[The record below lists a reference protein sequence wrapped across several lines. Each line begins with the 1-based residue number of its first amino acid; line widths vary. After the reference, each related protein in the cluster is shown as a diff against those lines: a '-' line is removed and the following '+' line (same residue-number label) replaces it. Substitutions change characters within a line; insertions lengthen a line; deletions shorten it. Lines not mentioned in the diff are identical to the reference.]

1 MNNLNPGTLWAEALS
16 SIAEDIGQDN
26 LDLWLTPVEAVKI
39 EDKVLFVKLPNKY
52 FLEHIKKHYQPKI
65 EAAIKARTGLDIALD
80 YSVSRDI
87 HDDHPRVE
95 PLEEVRPQS
104 EFKPSE
110 LNPKYTFDTFVVG
123 ISNRLAHATAEAIA
137 KNPATR
143 YNPFFIYG
151 GVGLG
156 KTHLMHAIG
165 HAMRKEH
172 SHARV
177 LYTSSEQFVNEF
189 IKSLADKTPDEFRN
203 KYRRLD
209 CLLLDDVQFLLTKG
223 HSEEEFFHTFNALF
237 DSRKQIVITSDR
249 APKELAPFDERL
261 ISRLGWGQVVDIK
274 PPDLETRLAILRKK
288 VEMEQIYVPDDVM
301 LFVASSLKTNIRQLE
316 SALIRLIAFVSW
328 TGNPITVDAAK
339 DLLKDSLDADTKAVV
354 RIETIQQIVAEKYSV
369 EVKDLKSKSR
379 MSEIVFPRQLAM
391 YLSCTLTEFSTPEIG
406 KAFGGRDHATV
417 IHARN
422 KIKEMIERDPFFLE
436 VVNRLIEQIKS
447 VDNF

>member
-1 MNNLNPGTLWAEALS
+1 VWAGALF
-16 SIAEDIGQDN
+16 SISGDIGQDN
-26 LDLWLTPVEAVKI
+26 LDLWLKPVEAVKI
-39 EDKVLFVKLPNKY
+39 ENNVLLIRLPNKY
-52 FLEHIKKHYQPKI
+52 FLEHVKKHYQPKI
-65 EAAIKARTGLDIALD
+65 EAAIRAQTGLDVALD
-80 YSVSRDI
+80 YCVSQNSRDAHSRI
-87 HDDHPRVE
+87 E
-95 PLEEVRPQS
+95 PLEDVRPQS

-110 LNPKYTFDTFVVG
+110 LNPKYTFETFVVG
-123 ISNRLAHATAEAIA
+123 ISNRLAHATAEAVA

-189 IKSLADKTPDEFRN
+189 IKSLSDKTPDDFRR
-203 KYRRLD
+203 KYRHLD
-209 CLLLDDVQFLLTKG
+209 CLLLDDVQFLLAKG
-223 HSEEEFFHTFNALF
+223 HCEEEFFHTFNALF

-249 APKELAPFDERL
+249 VPRELAPFDERL

-288 VEMEQIYVPDDVM
+288 AELEQIYVPNDVM
-301 LFVASSLKTNIRQLE
+301 LFVASALKTNIRQLE

-328 TGNPITVDAAK
+328 TGNPLTVDAAK
-339 DLLKDSLDADTKAVV
+339 DLLKDSIDTDTGPSV
-354 RIETIQQIVAEKYSV
+354 RIETIQQAVSEKYSL
-369 EVKDLKSKSR
+369 EIKDLKSKSR
-379 MSEIVFPRQLAM
+379 MSEIVLPRQLAM
-391 YLSCTLTEFSTPEIG
+391 YLACTLTDMSTPEIG

-417 IHARN
+417 IHSRN
-422 KIKEMIERDPFFLE
+422 KIKQMIETNPFFLE
-436 VVNRLIEQIKS
+436 LVNRLIEQINS
-447 VDNF
+447 VENL

>member
-1 MNNLNPGTLWAEALS
+1 MNPGTIWAEALS

-26 LDLWLTPVEAVKI
+26 LDLWLKPVEAVKI

-65 EAAIKARTGLDIALD
+65 EAAIKVQTGLDIALD
-80 YSVSRDI
+80 YSVSRDL

-143 YNPFFIYG
+143 YNPFFVYG

-172 SHARV
+172 PHARV
-177 LYTSSEQFVNEF
+177 LYTSSEQFVNKF
-189 IKSLADKTPDEFRN
+189 IKSLADKTPDAFRN
-203 KYRRLD
+203 KYRHLD
-209 CLLLDDVQFLLTKG
+209 CLLLDDVQFLLAKG

-301 LFVASSLKTNIRQLE
+301 LFVASSLKTNIRHLE
-316 SALIRLIAFVSW
+316 SALIRLIAFVSC

-339 DLLKDSLDADTKAVV
+339 DLLKDSVDTDTKTAV
-354 RIETIQQIVAEKYSV
+354 RIETIQQIIAEKYSV

-406 KAFGGRDHATV
+406 KTFGGRDHATV

-447 VDNF
+447 VENS